1 MRSIPLLLLA
11 AAASAAAA
19 QTPPVPPRPAPAPR
33 PPTAQAPR
41 PAPSPQPPIR
51 FPDLEWRLGLE
62 DFPRFELAGPD
73 FDWPLGPEGF
83 QRFELAGPDLAGVEL
98 EALDLATT
106 RLAPMEWEWRLN
118 SELLAEQAST
128 LRDLPIESIP
138 WPTWNDDAGSRK
150 GEMSRLRPDQGT
162 PEDSLF
168 RAAREALNRGEYAR
182 ASGLFRSL
190 DQKYPRS
197 RVAPAALYWQ
207 AFALYR
213 AGSTEELR
221 TALTALSAQ
230 KERYP
235 EAAGDADVRTLRAR
249 IYAALAARGDAQAA
263 SALRA
268 ETTAGAADCDQEEAE
283 VRAEA
288 LNALAQI
295 NPPEARPT
303 LKKVLA
309 RRDECSRTLRR
320 RAVYILARDGSDDA
334 AADLLEVAKTDPDAG
349 VRSDAII
356 LLGRAPGATTVRTL
370 EQLFNESTDD
380 RTRDAVLSALRAKG
394 GPEARRALR
403 AIIERKDL
411 PEQKRA
417 AAIMSLAGNSMKHFE
432 FSPGPTRI
440 NVNPTPTRGG
450 GDEEDA
456 AWLRGLYDKTDSRAV
471 KAAIISS
478 VARIGGAPND
488 QWLMGIAKNK
498 EEDTSL
504 RREALSRLRTST
516 FSVEDLGKLFDA
528 LSERDLREA
537 IISQLGSRE
546 EPAATDKLIEIARSG
561 TDPHVRRSAIVALTR
576 KKDPR
581 ATKLLLDLLEKP

>member
-1 MRSIPLLLLA
+1 
-11 AAASAAAA
+11 
-19 QTPPVPPRPAPAPR
+19 V
-33 PPTAQAPR
+33 
-41 PAPSPQPPIR
+41 
-51 FPDLEWRLGLE
+51 G
-62 DFPRFELAGPD
+62 
-73 FDWPLGPEGF
+73 
-83 QRFELAGPDLAGVEL
+83 L
-98 EALDLATT
+98 EALELANT
-106 RLAPMEWEWRLN
+106 RLAPLEWEWRLD
-118 SELLAEQAST
+118 SELLAEQASA
-128 LRDLPIESIP
+128 LSALAIESAP
-138 WPTWNDDAGSRK
+138 WPAWNDEGDSRK
-150 GEMSRLRPDQGT
+150 GGLARLRPDQGT

-213 AGSTEELR
+213 AGSTDELR
-221 TALTALSAQ
+221 TALAALSAQ
-230 KERYP
+230 KDRYP

-249 IYAALAARGDAQAA
+249 IYAALAARGDPQAA
-263 SALRA
+263 NMLRA
-268 ETTAGAADCDQEEAE
+268 ETRAGGADCDREEAE

-309 RRDECSRTLRR
+309 RRDECSTTLRR

-356 LLGRAPGATTVRTL
+356 LLGRAPGTTTVRTL

-417 AAIMSLAGNSMKHFE
+417 AAILSLAGNSRSRFE
-432 FSPGPTRI
+432 FFSGPTKI
-440 NVNPTPTRGG
+440 TAGPARGE
-450 GDEEDA
+450 GDEEDGV
-456 AWLRGLYDKTDSRAV
+456 WLRGLYDKTDSRAV

-478 VARIGGAPND
+478 VARIGGGPND

-561 TDPHVRRSAIVALTR
+561 TDPHVRRAAIVALTR